1 MFEKEDCIKQHYSH
15 YKFFSSII
23 STICFYLIKKFGVLK
38 PICLYV

>member
-1 MFEKEDCIKQHYSH
+1 MFKKKTVLSSIYSH

-23 STICFYLIKKFGVLK
+23 STICFYLFKNVGVLK